1 MARLLDWRMKLNGQ
15 TLLKEKEYLRVLIS
29 QKRGI
34 IQHIIKGDLNSRIDL
49 RDFSDWKMIIVI
61 FSFIQSV
68 DSLNA
73 S

>member
-1 MARLLDWRMKLNGQ
+1 MNGQ

>member
-1 MARLLDWRMKLNGQ
+1 MKLNGQ

-34 IQHIIKGDLNSRIDL
+34 IQHISKGDLNSRIDL

-73 S
+73 T

>member
-1 MARLLDWRMKLNGQ
+1 MKLNGQ